1 MTKTERNVQH
11 RVHNFNAGPAALPLP
26 VLEQVRDELL
36 DYQHSGMSILEMSHR
51 GKEVGAMAEAAEQT
65 LRRLLGIGQEYKV
78 LFLAGGAQGQ
88 FAAIPMNLMGSHGGA
103 DYIETGSWSAK
114 AMTEAKR
121 YGHVHVA
128 ASSRTERFCILPP
141 RDGWK
146 LRPDAA
152 YVHYTINETIEGVE
166 FQDIPETAGVPLVAD
181 VSSTILSRPLAVDR
195 FGLLYAGAQK
205 NMGPAGLAVVI
216 VHEELLGRAAAITP
230 GIWNYALQAADG
242 SMLNTPPVFAW
253 YIAGLVFQWLEAQ
266 GGLEAMARRNQEKK
280 DLLYAT
286 LDESDFYHNPVHPSC
301 RSWMNVPFLLA
312 DTTLEKPFLQQAEA
326 AGLVGLKG
334 HRSVGGMRASLYNA
348 VPLESVRV
356 LVDFLKDFRD
366 RHG

>member
-1 MTKTERNVQH
+1 MTKTERNAAH
-11 RVHNFNAGPAALPLP
+11 RIHNFNAGPAALPLP

-51 GKEVGAMAEAAEQT
+51 GKEVGAMAEAAQQA

-88 FAAIPMNLMGSHGGA
+88 FAAIPMNLMGPQGQA

-114 AMTEAKR
+114 AITEARR
-121 YGHVHVA
+121 YGQVHVA
-128 ASSRTERFCILPP
+128 ASSRAERFCVLPSQAS
-141 RDGWK
+141 WA
-146 LRPDAA
+146 LHPDAA

-230 GIWNYALQAADG
+230 GIWDYALQAADG

-253 YIAGLVFQWLEAQ
+253 YICGLVLQWLEAQ
-266 GGLEAMARRNQEKK
+266 GGLEAMARCNEQKK
-280 DLLYAT
+280 DLLYDA
-286 LDESDFYHNPVHPSC
+286 LDESDFYHNPVHPAC
-301 RSWMNVPFLLA
+301 RSWMNIPFLLA
-312 DTTLEKPFLQQAEA
+312 DTTLEKPFLQQAQA

-356 LVDFLKDFRD
+356 LVDFLRDFRA